1 MRPWC
6 KWQVLAVLLFGCST
20 VQAVEVFDYARVL
33 EKGYEYVDPRPE
45 SEYVAPETR
54 VLIRFK
60 GTSPANLSNL
70 SSFIQVVGQE
80 SGLHIG
86 TTTIASDGRT
96 VVFQPEEPFVAN
108 EAVDVSLVPLGSWS
122 PTKLVEP
129 IEYRFYVLRP
139 ASGPLTLHD
148 AAGSQL
154 LAAGHR
160 SAPLEVTPLASVL
173 DEPIVMSNGV
183 SVPRDFPQ
191 VNVTVNRHPGEGF
204 LFMEYARVP
213 HYALILDN
221 WGAPV
226 WYRRGKG
233 GQDFRVQPNGMIT
246 ETQYV
251 GYDLN
256 FNRVKEFHATN
267 GYQTDSHE
275 LQVLEDG
282 SYLLLGLRT
291 IRNVDMSQVVEGGRP
306 SAMVHETCV
315 QEFTS
320 DDELIFQWRS
330 WENYEVADIGPED
343 VENVRGSSVRVS
355 HLNAIDVDEDGHI
368 LVSSR
373 HLSDITKIH
382 RQTGEVLWRLGGPN
396 SDFVFVDDP
405 LNGFSC
411 QHDIRVVGPD
421 RYTLFDNGNDH
432 DPPVSRAVE
441 YELDADPNVMTATL
455 VWEYRANPD
464 RYAYHQGSAQRLP
477 NGNTLI
483 NFALPEYPK
492 VTEVNPSGE
501 IEFEMD
507 FVEPT
512 GAYRVGRFPWTGVV
526 EKPYLILEPNF
537 DKITLL
543 FNKFG
548 DPDVAYYRV
557 YGGLDPH
564 PETLMA
570 TSEQTLVHLRD
581 LENGR
586 RYYFRVTAV
595 DLDGNESAFSNEES
609 LVVYLYD
616 PSRPSA
622 NLIVNGDFSQ
632 GQAGWALSRADSADA
647 QWTVEDG
654 RAHVKIEAGGQERRN
669 IRLVQS
675 GLRLAEGESYVLSF
689 EAGTKASRVI
699 EVKINKKN
707 VGSFWD
713 YSKMGPVYLSAA
725 RQDLVMKRFTHTFVM
740 KWTTDLDACIE
751 IHAGSE
757 RADVY
762 LDNLSLIRQAR

>member
-1 MRPWC
+1 MRAYYI
-6 KWQVLAVLLFGCST
+6 WQTLAVLLVSCSS
-20 VQAVEVFDYARVL
+20 VQGMEVFDYAAVL
-33 EKGYEYVDPRPE
+33 GKGYEYVDPRAE

-60 GTSPANLSNL
+60 ETSPANLINL
-70 SSFIQVVGQE
+70 SRFIQVVGQE

-96 VVFQPEEPFVAN
+96 IVFQPEEPFVAN
-108 EAVDVSLVPLGSWS
+108 EAVDVRLAPQGSWS
-122 PTKLVEP
+122 PTRLVEP

-139 ASGPLTLHD
+139 ASGPVAVNSAVYAES
-148 AAGSQL
+148 AAVRGRAVSPEL
-154 LAAGHR
+154 K
-160 SAPLEVTPLASVL
+160 PLASVL

-191 VNVTVNRHPGEGF
+191 ATVTVNRHPGEGYLF
-204 LFMEYARVP
+204 LEYARVP

-226 WYRRGKG
+226 WYRRGRG

-251 GYDLN
+251 GYDQN
-256 FNRVKEFHATN
+256 FHRVKEFHATN

-282 SYLLLGLRT
+282 GYLLLGLRT
-291 IRNVDMSQVVEGGRP
+291 IRNVDMSQVVEGGRA

-315 QEFTS
+315 QEFTA

-330 WENYEVADIGPED
+330 WENYDVADIGPEE
-343 VENVRGSSVRVS
+343 VENVRASSVRVS

-373 HLSDITKIH
+373 HVSEITKIH
-382 RQTGEVLWRLGGPN
+382 RRTGEVLWRLGGPN
-396 SDFVFVDDP
+396 SDFVFVGDP

-411 QHDIRVVGPD
+411 QHDIRVVGRN

-441 YELDADPNVMTATL
+441 YELDPDPNVMTATL
-455 VWEYRANPD
+455 VWEYRASPD
-464 RYAYHQGSAQRLP
+464 RYAYHQGNAQRLP

-483 NFALPEYPK
+483 NYALPQYPK

-512 GAYRVGRFPWTGVV
+512 GAYRVHRFPWTGVV
-526 EKPYLILEPNF
+526 ERPYLILEPNL

-548 DPDVAYYRV
+548 DPNVASYRV
-557 YGGLDPH
+557 YGGFDPH

-570 TSEQTLVHLRD
+570 TSDETLLDLRD

-586 RYYFRVTAV
+586 QYYFRVTAV

-609 LVVYLYD
+609 LVAYLYD
-616 PSRPSA
+616 PSEASE
-622 NLIVNGDFSQ
+622 NLIANGDFSE
-632 GQAGWALSRADSADA
+632 GQAGWTLARAGSAEA
-647 QWTVEDG
+647 QWAVEDG
-654 RAHVKIEAGGQERRN
+654 RAHVQIEAGGGERQSL
-669 IRLVQS
+669 RLVQS
-675 GLRLAEGESYVLSF
+675 SVKLAEGETYVLSF
-689 EAGTKASRVI
+689 EAGTKASRLI
-699 EVKINKKN
+699 EVKVNKKN

-740 KWTTDLDACIE
+740 NWSTDLEACIE
-751 IHAGSE
+751 IHVGGE

-762 LDNLSLIRQAR
+762 LDDLSLVRQAR